1 MYTRDAAWAVQ
12 QYEAVR
18 SLLPNAHMPTQSIH
32 ASDLGAIADHFDVF
46 LLDAFGVLNV
56 GETAINSA
64 VKRVQLL
71 KQMNKRVLVLTNG
84 ACFPAEQ
91 ALRKFL
97 NFGFSFDL
105 SDIVSSRDAL
115 AVGLPLLADS
125 GFWGVMSHHNSQV
138 ESLSI
143 PWRRLDDTRPTY
155 DAASGFIFLSTCL

>member
-12 QYEAVR
+12 QHEAVR
-18 SLLPNAHMPTQSIH
+18 SLLPNSHMPTQSIH

-56 GETAINSA
+56 GETAINSS

-84 ACFPAEQ
+84 ACFPVEQ

-97 NFGFSFDL
+97 NFGFSLIIDK
-105 SDIVSSRDAL
+105 
-115 AVGLPLLADS
+115 
-125 GFWGVMSHHNSQV
+125 
-138 ESLSI
+138 SI
-143 PWRRLDDTRPTY
+143 SP
-155 DAASGFIFLSTCL
+155 